1 MVFPLP
7 RSPEIMRPADTG
19 LLVVDIQER
28 LLAAQPAPERLV
40 WNVKRLIE
48 GAQVLGVHT
57 AVTEQYPEKLGS
69 TAGPLAQQLGFA
81 PQNTSK
87 SATGV
92 NGTTPTG
99 LHPYRKEAFSC
110 GECGELFAT
119 WREHGIERVL
129 VCGME
134 THVCVQQTVLDLLA
148 DGYQVQVAVDGVSSR
163 FTINH
168 ETGLRRMEL
177 SGVLLT
183 TVEAALFEW
192 CGRAGTPQF
201 KKISALVKETGP

>member
-1 MVFPLP
+1 MAPPLP
-7 RSPEIMRPADTG
+7 RSPEIMLPEDTG

-28 LLAAQPAPERLV
+28 LLAAQPTPDRLV

-48 GAQVLGVHT
+48 GAQALGVPI

-69 TAGPLAQQLGFA
+69 TSKPLAQQLDFDSQTPSA
-81 PQNTSK
+81 
-87 SATGV
+87 SATGID
-92 NGTTPTG
+92 GMALKG
-99 LHPYRKEAFSC
+99 FHPYRKEAFSC

-119 WREHGIERVL
+119 WRKLGIERVL
-129 VCGME
+129 VCGIE

-163 FTINH
+163 FAINH

-201 KKISALVKETGP
+201 KKISALVKEKGP